1 MLKLCNF
8 SSSSP
13 TLCLSDDHFTDWTNW
28 EMFPTGVFFKLTHS
42 LYCLLAR
49 IPVLLDLKCFQLKKG
64 FKEFVNWGSTAVR

>member
-1 MLKLCNF
+1 MLKICNF

-13 TLCLSDDHFTDWTNW
+13 TLCLSDDHFTDWTNL

-42 LYCLLAR
+42 LYCLLAH